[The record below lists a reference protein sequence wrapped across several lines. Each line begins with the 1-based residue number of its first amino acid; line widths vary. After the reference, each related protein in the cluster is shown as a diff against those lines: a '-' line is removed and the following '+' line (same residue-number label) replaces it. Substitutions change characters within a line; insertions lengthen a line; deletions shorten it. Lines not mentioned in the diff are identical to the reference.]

1 MPPIEVRKKFRSMNV
16 IPRLPRIVFHPV
28 PLPLDKEPQFP
39 VDHLGVQDLLNDPFL
54 FSVDEL
60 RRRRWFRTTS
70 GDGIRGGWC
79 QLDDIE
85 NGMKAA

>member
-1 MPPIEVRKKFRSMNV
+1 MSLIEVRKKFRSMNV
-16 IPRLPRIVFHPV
+16 IPRFPRIVFHPV

-39 VDHLGVQDLLNDPFL
+39 VDHLGVQYLPNDSFL

-60 RRRRWFRTTS
+60 RRRRRFWTTT
-70 GDGIRGGWC
+70 GDGIRGSWC

-85 NGMKAA
+85 HGMKAA